1 MSFAVI
7 RCQVDWLQLKVSK
20 RVLNSRC
27 ASECQSNSNPGLVA
41 KALKLDFFF
50 ACCLKLCALLGL
62 AGFVTMSVCRFDLSG
77 VHLKATG
84 FQDPNDENDMSQE
97 SSL

>member
-1 MSFAVI
+1 MDFGLDDMAVI

-27 ASECQSNSNPGLVA
+27 ASEDGSQKTVPKGL
-41 KALKLDFFF
+41 KQIPFF
-50 ACCLKLCALLGL
+50 CALLDL

-77 VHLKATG
+77 VRLKATG
-84 FQDPNDENDMSQE
+84 FQDPNDEKCMSQE